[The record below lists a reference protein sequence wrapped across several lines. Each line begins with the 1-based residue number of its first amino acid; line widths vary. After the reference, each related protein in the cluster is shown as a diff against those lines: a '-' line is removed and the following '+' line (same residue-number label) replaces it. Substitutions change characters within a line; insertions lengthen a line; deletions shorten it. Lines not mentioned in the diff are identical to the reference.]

1 MTVIDSSSLAKYVN
15 REPGWEAVE
24 AQLKRGVA
32 TIPLALKEIGN
43 ALWKR
48 VREGQLSKEFSCQV
62 LEGLLKLRP
71 FKVLD
76 QETVL
81 PSALDISTEE
91 DIPIYDAIFIAL
103 SEKTQE
109 ALITSDVKQAEAAK
123 RRKLQV
129 IYIP

>member
-15 REPGWEAVE
+15 RELGWEKVE
-24 AQLKRGVA
+24 DHLRTGVA

-43 ALWKR
+43 TLWKR
-48 VREGQLSKEFSCQV
+48 VREKQISKDFSHQV

-71 FKVLD
+71 FKILD
-76 QETVL
+76 QEIVL
-81 PSALDISTEE
+81 PSALSISIEE
-91 DIPIYDAIFIAL
+91 NLPIYDAIFIAL
-103 SEKTQE
+103 SEKLRE
-109 ALITSDVKQAEAAK
+109 VLITSDSKQAEAAK

>member
-15 REPGWEAVE
+15 REPGWKKVE
-24 AQLKRGVA
+24 DHLRMGVA
-32 TIPLALKEIGN
+32 TIPLALKETGN
-43 ALWKR
+43 TLWKR
-48 VREGQLSKEFSCQV
+48 VRAGQLTKEFSHQV
-62 LEGLLKLRP
+62 FEELLELRP

-81 PSALDISTEE
+81 SSALEISTEE

-103 SEKTQE
+103 SEKMRE
-109 ALITSDVKQAEAAK
+109 AFITSDSKQAEAAK

>member
-15 REPGWEAVE
+15 REPGWADVE
-24 AQLKRGVA
+24 DQLKKGVA

-43 ALWKR
+43 TLWKR
-48 VREGQLSKEFSCQV
+48 VRAGQLSKEFSCQV
-62 LEGLLKLRP
+62 LESLLKLRP

-81 PSALDISTEE
+81 SSALNISTEE

-103 SEKTQE
+103 SEKARET
-109 ALITSDVKQAEAAK
+109 LITSDVKQAEVAK